1 MLINQTYKN
10 LGLLLFS
17 TLILI
22 ALNISLSKTFFRVDL
37 SSDKLHSISDN
48 TKELL
53 RSLDTS
59 NYTLNA
65 EVYLEGDFPAEIE
78 KLKLGLNEKL
88 TEFKAYAG
96 DNFKFNFIN
105 LDEDQELSKKWKDEL
120 KESGLYNSEIIIKR
134 DNKEEK
140 IEIWPAIKLRMGE
153 QTLPIQLLQPGR
165 FPISQEIIN
174 IFNDQIEYNFVKALL
189 KLNQPN
195 QKRISFLKGHG
206 ELHELNIE
214 EIKYRLREFYDVDSV
229 YIKQIRNEYFNKAI
243 DLAELKYDSLISNN
257 IDSISIGTHRI
268 NIFDKEDQPNKAVK
282 RYIINYFHSTI
293 IKTYKEDE
301 NKFSENIHA
310 LNAIDLLV
318 VARPRKSFS
327 EGEKFILDQF
337 IMNGGKVIWLLDMM
351 DVNDKALQ
359 DSSFTMTKPIEHEL
373 QPFLFKYGARF
384 NTNIICD
391 SKCSPVYRRDKRG
404 LIDNWF
410 FYPVVSLNPINK
422 FMLNVSPIKLR
433 YASTID
439 VVGENNNTITKLLEP
454 SDNYKVMRN
463 TRVNYLNTY
472 NYDPSNFE
480 PNENVNKPSFGWL
493 IEGIFES
500 NYKNRDLNEN
510 FKTLINN
517 PNTNFKSESIETKMV
532 FISDGDLIRND
543 FILSGENKGRPV
555 LLSSEVSKFGT
566 PDFYLKYGNAT
577 FFLNIVDEL
586 LGREE
591 LIPLRSKMSFP
602 RLIKKDAYDNKYFWQ
617 LINIL
622 LPIIGVILFAFSYWT
637 IRKRKYR
644 N

>member
-10 LGLLLFS
+10 LGLLLLS

-65 EVYLEGDFPAEIE
+65 EVYLEGNFPAEIE

-351 DVNDKALQ
+351 DVNDKTLK
-359 DSSFTMTKPIEHEL
+359 DSSFTMTKPIEHGL

-410 FYPVVSLNPINK
+410 FYPIVSLNPINK

>member
-1 MLINQTYKN
+1 
-10 LGLLLFS
+10 
-17 TLILI
+17 
-22 ALNISLSKTFFRVDL
+22 
-37 SSDKLHSISDN
+37 
-48 TKELL
+48 
-53 RSLDTS
+53 
-59 NYTLNA
+59 
-65 EVYLEGDFPAEIE
+65 DFPAEIE
-78 KLKLGLNEKL
+78 KLKLGLKEKL

-105 LDEDQELSKKWKDEL
+105 LDEDLELSKKWKDEL
-120 KESGLYNSEIIIKR
+120 KESGIYKSEIVIKR

-214 EIKYRLREFYDVDSV
+214 EIKYRLSEFYDVDSV

-268 NIFDKEDQPNKAVK
+268 NIFDKEDQPNQAVK
-282 RYIINYFHSTI
+282 RYIINYFHNTI

-301 NKFSENIHA
+301 NKFSENIHS

-318 VARPRKSFS
+318 VARPRKSFT

-337 IMNGGKVIWLLDMM
+337 IMNGGKVIWLIDMM
-351 DVNDKALQ
+351 DVNDKTLQ
-359 DSSFTMTKPIEHEL
+359 DSSFTMTKPIEHGL

-433 YASTID
+433 YASTVD
-439 VVGENNNTITKLLEP
+439 VVGENNNEVTKLLEP

-517 PNTNFKSESIETKMV
+517 PNTNFKSESVETKMV

-577 FFLNIVDEL
+577 FFLNLVDEL

-602 RLIKKDAYDNKYFWQ
+602 RLIKKEAYDNKYFWQ

>member
-10 LGLLLFS
+10 LGLLLLS

-65 EVYLEGDFPAEIE
+65 EVYLEGNFPAEIE

-359 DSSFTMTKPIEHEL
+359 DSSFTMTKPIEHGL

-410 FYPVVSLNPINK
+410 FYPIVSLNPINK

>member
-1 MLINQTYKN
+1 MLIDKTYKN
-10 LGLLLFS
+10 IGLLMLI

-22 ALNISLSKTFFRVDL
+22 GVNISLSKTFFRIDL
-37 SSDKLHSISDN
+37 SADKLHSISNN

-53 RSLDTS
+53 KSLDTS

-65 EVYLEGDFPAEIE
+65 EIYLEGDFPAEIE

-88 TEFKAYAG
+88 IEFKAYGG

-105 LDEDQELSKKWKDEL
+105 LDEDKELSKKWKTEL
-120 KESGLYNSEIIIKR
+120 KESGIYSSEIVIKR

-140 IEIWPAIKLRMGE
+140 IEIWPAITLRMGE
-153 QTLPIQLLQPGR
+153 KTIPVQLLQPGR

-174 IFNDQIEYNFVKALL
+174 IFIDQIEYNFVKALL

-206 ELHELNIE
+206 ELHEFNIE

-229 YIKQIRNEYFNKAI
+229 FIKQIRSEFYNKAI
-243 DLAELKYDSLISNN
+243 DLAEIKYDSLISNK
-257 IDSISIGTHRI
+257 IDSISIGKHNI
-268 NIFDKEDQPNKAVK
+268 NLFDANSNTNKAVK

-293 IKTYKEDE
+293 IKQYEDDE
-301 NKFSENIHA
+301 NKFSENINS
-310 LNAIDLLV
+310 LNNVDLLI

-337 IMNGGKVIWLLDMM
+337 IMHGGRVIWLLDMM
-351 DVNDKALQ
+351 DVNEKSLR
-359 DSSFTMTKPIEHEL
+359 DSSFTITKPIEHGL

-384 NTNIICD
+384 NTNILCD
-391 SKCSPVYRRDKRG
+391 SKCSPVYRRDERG
-404 LIDNWF
+404 IIDNWF
-410 FYPVVSLNPINK
+410 FFPIASLNPVNK
-422 FMLNVSPIKLR
+422 FTLNVSPIKLR
-433 YASTID
+433 YVSTVD
-439 VVGENNNTITKLLEP
+439 TVGENNNKVTKLIEP
-454 SDNYKVMRN
+454 SDNYKIMRN

-472 NYDPSNFE
+472 NYDPANFQT
-480 PNENVNKPSFGWL
+480 NQNIFKPSFGWL
-493 IEGIFES
+493 IEGVFES
-500 NYKNRDLNEN
+500 NFKNRNLNEN
-510 FKTLINN
+510 FKNFIND
-517 PNTNFKSESIETKMV
+517 PKAKFKSESVETKMV

-566 PDFYLKYGNAT
+566 PEFYLKYGNAT

-586 LGREE
+586 MGRDE

-602 RLIKKDAYDNKYFWQ
+602 RLINKNAYENKYFWQ
-617 LINIL
+617 VINLL
-622 LPIIGVILFAFSYWT
+622 LPIIAVLLFAFSYWT
-637 IRKRKYR
+637 VRKRKYR
-644 N
+644 K

>member
-10 LGLLLFS
+10 LGLLLLS

-37 SSDKLHSISDN
+37 SSDKLHSISNN

-65 EVYLEGDFPAEIE
+65 EVYLEGNFPAEIE

-120 KESGLYNSEIIIKR
+120 KESGLYNSEIVIKR

-293 IKTYKEDE
+293 IKSYKEDE

-310 LNAIDLLV
+310 LNEIDLLV

-337 IMNGGKVIWLLDMM
+337 IMSGGKVIWLLDMM
-351 DVNDKALQ
+351 DVNDKTLQ
-359 DSSFTMTKPIEHEL
+359 DSSFTMTKPIEHGL

-410 FYPVVSLNPINK
+410 FYPIVSLNPINK

-439 VVGENNNTITKLLEP
+439 VVGENNNTVTKLLEP

-517 PNTNFKSESIETKMV
+517 PNTNFKSESVETKMV